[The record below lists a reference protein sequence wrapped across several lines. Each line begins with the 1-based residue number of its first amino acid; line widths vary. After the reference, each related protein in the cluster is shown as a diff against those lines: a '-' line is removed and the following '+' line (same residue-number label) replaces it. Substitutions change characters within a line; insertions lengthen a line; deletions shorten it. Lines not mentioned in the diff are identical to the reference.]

1 MSNTLMYSED
11 YFVVLQSGQP
21 EEIITAAEL
30 LEKLTEVLATCP
42 EALPQDAQRFTTL
55 PEQAQY
61 LLGNYCDLD
70 LGPGEFIQWYAV
82 RLEK

>member
-1 MSNTLMYSED
+1 MSNPLMYSED

-21 EEIITAAEL
+21 EEIMTAAEL
-30 LEKLTEVLATCP
+30 LEKLIAMLSSQQDSLPRDVQKFATV
-42 EALPQDAQRFTTL
+42 

-61 LLGNYCDLD
+61 LRSNCCDFD
-70 LGPGEFIQWYAV
+70 LGPEEYLQWYAV